1 MHPVA
6 TDAVQT
12 VVTVGN
18 MVYPEHPA
26 RQVAVR
32 REGETNMASI
42 DGPYTIKWRWINTTT
57 HEVLLLNGDEEPIA
71 VFFDEADAHYICG
84 LLDGIWMLRTEQLH
98 HAKISVEALET
109 VLRLTTLRSDKGQG
123 N

>member
-1 MHPVA
+1 MRHVV

-18 MVYPEHPA
+18 MVYPGCPA

-32 REGETNMASI
+32 REGGTNVASI

-57 HEVLLLNGDEEPIA
+57 HEVLLLNGDEEPLA
-71 VFFDEADAHYICG
+71 VFFDEADAEYVRG
-84 LLDGIWMLRTEQLH
+84 LLDGIWMLRTGQLH
-98 HAKISVEALET
+98 HAKINVEALENA
-109 VLRLTTLRSDKGQG
+109 LRITQRNNERQG

>member
-32 REGETNMASI
+32 REGGTNVASI